1 MLVLVHVQYCG
12 VYDLDRQVIRQMLEL
27 KLLEPLERKHRA
39 CATKSE
45 RKNQLE
51 TDSLFIFISYYSRT
65 K

>member
-27 KLLEPLERKHRA
+27 KLLEPLESIALAPQKV
-39 CATKSE
+39 SE
-45 RKNQLE
+45 KISWRL
-51 TDSLFIFISYYSRT
+51 ISYYSRT

>member
-27 KLLEPLERKHRA
+27 KLLEPLEPKHRA

-51 TDSLFIFISYYSRT
+51 TLLVITVGLSKDT
-65 K
+65 WP

>member
-45 RKNQLE
+45 RL
-51 TDSLFIFISYYSRT
+51 ISYYSRT

>member
-12 VYDLDRQVIRQMLEL
+12 VYDLDRQVNRQMLEL

-39 CATKSE
+39 GATKSE
-45 RKNQLE
+45 RKDLLVITVVLN
-51 TDSLFIFISYYSRT
+51 RT